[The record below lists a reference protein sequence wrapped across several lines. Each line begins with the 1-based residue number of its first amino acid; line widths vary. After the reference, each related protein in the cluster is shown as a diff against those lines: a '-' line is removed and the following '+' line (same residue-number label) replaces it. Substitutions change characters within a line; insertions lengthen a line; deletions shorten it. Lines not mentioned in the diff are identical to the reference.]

1 MPCFPSKARTA
12 EYREG
17 LYVDCPYYE
26 IVKVPALSRFGF
38 VLSCTTFECSSL
50 TINVKAT
57 AFAP

>member
-26 IVKVPALSRFGF
+26 IVKRIPT
-38 VLSCTTFECSSL
+38 CTWDL
-50 TINVKAT
+50 KMR
-57 AFAP
+57 